1 MYKPPGPI
9 AYRAVTA
16 LAILLP
22 VAAVAAVII
31 FAPKTEAPVAE
42 PQPTVVVTEAPVEPG
57 QPAEPAPE
65 PDPTTEPDPEPT
77 KEPDAALP
85 TLADA
90 IRDAYPD
97 APDPGILFFEGEWT
111 AWTPAAD
118 ERVGEPG
125 VYAGIVGRTSQ
136 KVVKFDGGTAII
148 APGNFDGFTNT
159 TQLNITVTP

>member
-1 MYKPPGPI
+1 MYKPPPRFWYAAIGVIAIALPI
-9 AYRAVTA
+9 VA
-16 LAILLP
+16 L
-22 VAAVAAVII
+22 VV
-31 FAPKTEAPVAE
+31 FAPKNEAPVAA
-42 PQPTVVVTEAPVEPG
+42 PTPTVVVTEAPVEPE
-57 QPAEPAPE
+57 QPAEPAPAE
-65 PDPTTEPDPEPT
+65 PTTAPEPEPSET
-77 KEPDAALP
+77 EEPDAALP

-111 AWTPAAD
+111 TWTPAAD
-118 ERVGEPG
+118 DRVGEPG